1 MPITLPF
8 PRLATPSS
16 CAVLTQPSP
25 TPAPNTRPPPFFY
38 SWTACGSWAASS
50 RCRWSLGRGCYWRC
64 LIMPMPPLLAPSCA
78 TMKRRGELRGCPG
91 GPEGRHK
98 TGAGRVPTSLEDI
111 FGNSLVVQ
119 WLGLSAFT
127 AGGWVQS
134 LVRELRLPLLPPLQK
149 RRYLSLL
156 SFSCRKTV
164 CPLLSC
170 LRIPHVPLTSAQL
183 EMSGSTVSPS
193 DLPTLSTAKNHA
205 LLA

>member
-1 MPITLPF
+1 MGQ
-8 PRLATPSS
+8 RAG
-16 CAVLTQPSP
+16 
-25 TPAPNTRPPPFFY
+25 TRQ
-38 SWTACGSWAASS
+38 
-50 RCRWSLGRGCYWRC
+50 GRV
-64 LIMPMPPLLAPSCA
+64 
-78 TMKRRGELRGCPG
+78 
-91 GPEGRHK
+91 
-98 TGAGRVPTSLEDI
+98 VPTSLEDI

-156 SFSCRKTV
+156 SFSCRKNV

-170 LRIPHVPLTSAQL
+170 LRISHIPLTSAKL

>member
-1 MPITLPF
+1 MGPGEWPPSPALPSSIQKPHVLMPTALPF

-25 TPAPNTRPPPFFY
+25 TPAPNTRPPPFSYF
-38 SWTACGSWAASS
+38 WTACGSWAASS

-64 LIMPMPPLLAPSCA
+64 LITPMPPLLAPSCA

-127 AGGWVQS
+127 AGGWVQGTSSGNYDCPSS
-134 LVRELRLPLLPPLQK
+134 LP
-149 RRYLSLL
+149 S
-156 SFSCRKTV
+156 RKEGIF
-164 CPLLSC
+164 LF
-170 LRIPHVPLTSAQL
+170 
-183 EMSGSTVSPS
+183 
-193 DLPTLSTAKNHA
+193 
-205 LLA
+205 